1 MPIKIN
7 EIEFIEEALIGRM
20 PPIVK
25 MILETPP
32 LFQLTDNSWKEFY
45 RKSSFNR

>member
-25 MILETPP
+25 VILETPP
-32 LFQLTDNSWKEFY
+32 LFQFTDNSCG
-45 RKSSFNR
+45 RNSIGRAP